1 MIFSNVS
8 GGGITAIV
16 VILVFLVIVL
26 VYLASRVRIVKQSTE
41 IVVESLGK
49 YSRTWKSGIHFLR
62 PFIDRVANVVSL
74 KEQVADFAP
83 QSVITKDNVSI
94 SVDTVAFFK
103 VTDSEKFTYGVCHPI
118 EAIDKLTTTT
128 LRQIIGNLT
137 LDETLTSRDTINTKI
152 QTPVDLAT
160 DAWGIKIIRL
170 ELKNIDPPMDI
181 KTAMEKQMKAEREKR
196 QAILLAEGEKQAM
209 ITRAEGEKDA
219 QVRKAEGEKQ
229 ATILKAEADAAKTIK
244 AAEAEAAAIKALK
257 EAGADERV
265 IQIKS
270 LEALTNL
277 ANGTATKIIV
287 PSNLQDLTG
296 IVSAVEALKETK
308 KDVK

>member
-1 MIFSNVS
+1 MILSS
-8 GGGITAIV
+8 GGIV
-16 VILVFLVIVL
+16 ALVIILVFLALIL
-26 VYLASRVRIVKQSTE
+26 IYLATRFRVVKQSSE
-41 IVVESLGK
+41 VVVETLGK

-62 PFIDRVANVVSL
+62 PFVDRIANVVSL

-103 VTDSEKFTYGVCHPI
+103 VTDSEKYTYGVCHPI

-137 LDETLTSRDTINTKI
+137 LDETLTSRDTINSKI
-152 QTPVDLAT
+152 QAPVDLAT

-209 ITRAEGEKDA
+209 IT
-219 QVRKAEGEKQ
+219 KAEGEKAAQ
-229 ATILKAEADAAKTIK
+229 INKAEGEKEATILKAEADAAKILK
-244 AAEAEAAAIKALK
+244 AAEAEALAIKALK
-257 EAGADERV
+257 DAGADDRV
-265 IQIKS
+265 IQLKT
-270 LEALTNL
+270 LEALKSV
-277 ANGTATKIIV
+277 ADGKATKIIV
-287 PSNLQDLTG
+287 PSNLQDLTKV
-296 IVSAVEALKETK
+296 ISAVETIKTKE
-308 KDVK
+308 